1 MYRTDKKDRRV
12 GRQKFFFW
20 GTMLLVTVI
29 LQYLARSA
37 PGFAEWYAKNI
48 YPQVLLVLGGISSFV
63 PFALDECLIYLLVL
77 AAFYYLLAG
86 FIRIRQKRTEANT
99 FAVQTGKNIGKILI
113 LWLFAFTVTCGM
125 NYHRTP
131 FSELARLPMEP
142 STVAE
147 LEELCLWLTEQIE
160 EVSVRTQRQENGL
173 TAVPS
178 GMREKTRAAMMDLGK
193 QYHELAGWY
202 PEAKPVWT
210 WKVLSME
217 FLEGVFGPYTME
229 AHYNPDIPAYNQPAV
244 LCHELSHLKGFMRE
258 DEANYIAYLACT
270 GSEDPTLQYSGL
282 LLAYTH
288 SINALYKA
296 DYERFVAV
304 REKLCEQAER
314 DYAYHRLYWEQYEG
328 PVSRVSDKV
337 NDTYLRAN
345 AQEEG
350 SKSYGRMVDL
360 LLGEYRQRRAGES
373 PAARLVRGS

>member
-1 MYRTDKKDRRV
+1 MYRTDQKDRKIKK
-12 GRQKFFFW
+12 QKFFFW
-20 GTMLLVTVI
+20 GALLLTTLI

-37 PGFAEWYAKNI
+37 PGFAEWYARRI
-48 YPQVLLVLGGISSFV
+48 YPKVLLILGGISASV
-63 PFALDECLIYLLVL
+63 PFALDEFLIYLIVL
-77 AAFYYLLAG
+77 GTFYYLLAG
-86 FIRIRQKRTEANT
+86 ILRIRKKELEAKA
-99 FAVQTGKNIGKILI
+99 FALRTGKNIGKLFI
-113 LWLFAFTVTCGM
+113 LWLSAFTVTCGM

-131 FSELARLPMEP
+131 FSELAGLPMEP
-142 STVAE
+142 STVEE
-147 LEELCLWLTEQIE
+147 LEELCLWLTDQIG
-160 EVSVRTQRQENGL
+160 EVSARTRRQENGL
-173 TAVPS
+173 TALPDK
-178 GMREKTRAAMMDLGK
+178 MREKTRAAMMDLGER
-193 QYHELAGWY
+193 YDELAGWY
-202 PEAKPVWT
+202 PKAKPVWT
-210 WKVLSME
+210 WKILSME

-270 GSEDPTLQYSGL
+270 GSEDPTLKYSGL

-296 DYERFVAV
+296 DYERFAAV
-304 REKLCEQAER
+304 REQLCEQAER
-314 DYAYHRLYWEQYEG
+314 DYAYHRVYWAQYEG

-360 LLGEYRQRRAGES
+360 LLGEYRRRRAGES
-373 PAARLVRGS
+373 PAARF